1 MAYEFGGHTIVQ
13 SIAKSL
19 RLSFTCREFIGKY
32 PVREGE
38 REHRG
43 LWSWA
48 GPSECSEMRQ
58 GIDLHIDLSLATGC
72 CLGRV

>member
-1 MAYEFGGHTIVQ
+1 MTLGVRVLAYEFGGHTIVQ

-38 REHRG
+38 RKIG
-43 LWSWA
+43 K
-48 GPSECSEMRQ
+48 Q
-58 GIDLHIDLSLATGC
+58 D
-72 CLGRV
+72 

>member
-38 REHRG
+38 RKNG
-43 LWSWA
+43 K
-48 GPSECSEMRQ
+48 Q
-58 GIDLHIDLSLATGC
+58 D
-72 CLGRV
+72 